1 MVDQTSL
8 WCAGTNMGADVM
20 IPSWKSQKENATLAD
35 HWMAFRQSQ
44 RNWFWNIRSCV
55 IFNMSL
61 SVWSLIPL
69 FCSLYLMAKANSI
82 PGVKV
87 KSAWS
92 KQLFSASSTKPD
104 TWLAPF
110 CQAALEVYKQV
121 NEAVAA

>member
-1 MVDQTSL
+1 MEVAEGERDSRRSLEGLQTVPEEL
-8 WCAGTNMGADVM
+8 VLEYPLVRN
-20 IPSWKSQKENATLAD
+20 
-35 HWMAFRQSQ
+35 FQ
-44 RNWFWNIRSCV
+44 RVPLCPVSH
-55 IFNMSL
+55 L
-61 SVWSLIPL
+61 TL

-110 CQAALEVYKQV
+110 RQAALEVYKQV